1 MELKSEV
8 KTMSPRTGRPVV
20 GEPKTNDIKVRL
32 DDPTYQKLL
41 QYCKNNN
48 KTKAEVIREAI
59 KKYLG
64 L

>member
-1 MELKSEV
+1 
-8 KTMSPRTGRPVV
+8 MSPRTGRPVV